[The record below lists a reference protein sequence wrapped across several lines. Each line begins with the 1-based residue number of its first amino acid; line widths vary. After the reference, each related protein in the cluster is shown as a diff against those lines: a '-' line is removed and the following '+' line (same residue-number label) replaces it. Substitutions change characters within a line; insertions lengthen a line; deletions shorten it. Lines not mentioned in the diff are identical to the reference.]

1 MSHNHHHHHHHSSGS
16 NALTFA
22 FFLNLGFSVI
32 ELIGGIL
39 TNSTAIVA
47 DAFHDFMDAMAIGV
61 AVYFEKI
68 SKKKRTDQFLYGY
81 RRFNLVSALGLSV
94 VLLVG
99 AAVMVYSAVLSF
111 QSQKEVH
118 SLGMLGLA
126 ILGVL
131 VNGAAFLRLKNDDET
146 NNNRKAVMLHIL
158 EDVLGWIAVLIGS
171 IVIYFTNWNWI
182 DGLLAIGIAGF
193 ISINAVKNIID
204 TMKIMLQSVPEN
216 IDMQQLSIDIR
227 NIDEV
232 IDFHDLRIWTMDGN
246 YHVGSLHVQI
256 PTESKITYAHLY
268 EKVQA
273 VLSNYH
279 IEHATIQVET
289 LEDNCLH
296 EEEGN

>member
-1 MSHNHHHHHHHSSGS
+1 MSHDHHHHHHFSGS

-22 FFLNLGFSVI
+22 FFLNLGFSII
-32 ELIGGIL
+32 ELVGGIL

-47 DAFHDFMDAMAIGV
+47 DSFHDFMDAMAIGV

-68 SKKKRTDQFLYGY
+68 SKKKRTEQFSYGY

-99 AAVMVYSAVLSF
+99 AAVMVYNAILSF
-111 QSQKEVH
+111 QIPKEVH

-126 ILGVL
+126 ILGML
-131 VNGAAFLRLKNDDET
+131 VNGAAFFRLKNDEES

-158 EDVLGWIAVLIGS
+158 EDVLGWIAVFVGS
-171 IVIYFTNWNWI
+171 IIIYFTHWNWI

-193 ISINAVKNIID
+193 ISYNAIKNIID

-216 IDMQQLSIDIR
+216 IDVEQLSKDIR
-227 NIDEV
+227 NIEEV
-232 IDFHDLRIWTMDGN
+232 VDFHDLRIWTMDGN

-256 PTESKITYAHLY
+256 PTDSKIKYAELY
-268 EKVQA
+268 DKVQV
-273 VLSNYH
+273 VLLNYH

-289 LEDNCLH
+289 LEDNCHH
-296 EEEGN
+296 EEE

>member
-1 MSHNHHHHHHHSSGS
+1 MSHHHHHHSSGS

-22 FFLNLGFSVI
+22 FFLNLGFSII
-32 ELIGGIL
+32 ELVGGIL

-68 SKKKRTDQFLYGY
+68 SKKKRTEQYSYGY
-81 RRFNLVSALGLSV
+81 KRFNLVSALGLSV

-99 AAVMVYSAVLSF
+99 AAVMVYNAVLSF
-111 QSQKEVH
+111 QSPKEIH

-131 VNGAAFLRLKNDDET
+131 VNGAAFFKLKNDNES

-193 ISINAVKNIID
+193 ISFNAVKNIIQ
-204 TMKIMLQSVPEN
+204 TMKIMLQSVPES
-216 IDMQQLSIDIR
+216 IDLEQLSTDIR
-227 NIDEV
+227 SIDEV
-232 IDFHDLRIWTMDGN
+232 IDFHDLHIWTLDEN
-246 YHVGSLHVQI
+246 YHVGSLHIQI
-256 PTESKITYAHLY
+256 PTDSKIKYAALY

-289 LEDNCLH
+289 LEDNCQH
-296 EEEGN
+296 EEDKI

>member
-1 MSHNHHHHHHHSSGS
+1 MSHHHHHHSSGS

-22 FFLNLGFSVI
+22 FFLNLGFSII
-32 ELIGGIL
+32 ELVGGIL

-68 SKKKRTDQFLYGY
+68 SKKKRTEQYSYGY
-81 RRFNLVSALGLSV
+81 KRFNLVSALGLSV

-99 AAVMVYSAVLSF
+99 AAVMVYNAVLSF
-111 QSQKEVH
+111 QSPKEIH

-131 VNGAAFLRLKNDDET
+131 VNGTAFFKLKNDNES

-193 ISINAVKNIID
+193 ISFNAVKNIIQ
-204 TMKIMLQSVPEN
+204 TMKIMLQSVPES
-216 IDMQQLSIDIR
+216 IDLEQLSTDIR
-227 NIDEV
+227 SIDEV
-232 IDFHDLRIWTMDGN
+232 IDFHDLHIWTLDEN
-246 YHVGSLHVQI
+246 YHVGSLHIQI
-256 PTESKITYAHLY
+256 PTDSKIKYAALY

-289 LEDNCLH
+289 LEDNCQH
-296 EEEGN
+296 EEYKI

>member
-1 MSHNHHHHHHHSSGS
+1 MSHHHHHHSSGS

-22 FFLNLGFSVI
+22 FFLNLGFSII
-32 ELIGGIL
+32 ELVGGIL

-68 SKKKRTDQFLYGY
+68 SKKKRTEQYSYGY
-81 RRFNLVSALGLSV
+81 KRFNLVSALGLSV

-99 AAVMVYSAVLSF
+99 AAVMVYNAVLSF
-111 QSQKEVH
+111 QSPKEIH

-131 VNGAAFLRLKNDDET
+131 VNGTAFFKLKNDNES

-193 ISINAVKNIID
+193 ISFNAVKNIIQ
-204 TMKIMLQSVPEN
+204 TMKIMLQSVPES
-216 IDMQQLSIDIR
+216 IDLEQLSTDIR
-227 NIDEV
+227 SIDEV
-232 IDFHDLRIWTMDGN
+232 IDFHDLHIWTLDEN
-246 YHVGSLHVQI
+246 YHVGSLHIQI
-256 PTESKITYAHLY
+256 PTDSKIKYAALY

-289 LEDNCLH
+289 LEDNCQH
-296 EEEGN
+296 EEDKI

>member
-1 MSHNHHHHHHHSSGS
+1 MSHDHHHHHHSSVS

-22 FFLNLGFSVI
+22 FFLNLGFSLI
-32 ELIGGIL
+32 ELVGGIL

-61 AVYFEKI
+61 AVYFEKV
-68 SKKKRTDQFLYGY
+68 SKKKRNEQFSYGY

-99 AAVMVYSAVLSF
+99 AVVMVYNAVLSF
-111 QSQKEVH
+111 QSPKEVH
-118 SLGMLGLA
+118 SFGMLGLA

-131 VNGAAFLRLKNDDET
+131 VNGAAFLKLKDDKES

-171 IVIYFTNWNWI
+171 IIIYFTHWNWI
-182 DGLLAIGIAGF
+182 DGFLAIGIAGF
-193 ISINAVKNIID
+193 ISYNAIQNIID
-204 TMKIMLQSVPEN
+204 TMKIMLQSVPEH
-216 IDMQQLSIDIR
+216 IDINQLSKDIR
-227 NIDEV
+227 GIEDV

-256 PTESKITYAHLY
+256 PTDSKIKYAVLY
-268 EKVQA
+268 DKVQA

-289 LEDNCLH
+289 MEDVCHH
-296 EEEGN
+296 EE